1 MSEDSDRDVMRESLM
16 RSFQQFHH
24 SRKRLRSVAAFS
36 TAAAI
41 VVLLSFFLLAG
52 DARGLRVPVLATGQE
67 ARGDSSLPLTAESL
81 KTDYRHISLKLMTD
95 EELSAELQAED
106 SEWVLVYV
114 GGEPRVF
121 SSEDLQ
127 H

>member
-1 MSEDSDRDVMRESLM
+1 MTEGRDRDVMREALM
-16 RSFQQFHH
+16 RSFQQFHQ
-24 SRKRLRSVAAFS
+24 SRKRLQSAVVVS
-36 TAAAI
+36 AAAI
-41 VVLLSFFLLAG
+41 VVLLSWYLLAG

>member
-1 MSEDSDRDVMRESLM
+1 MTEDRDRDVMREALM
-16 RSFQQFHH
+16 RSFQQFHQ
-24 SRKRLRSVAAFS
+24 SRKRLQSAVVVS
-36 TAAAI
+36 AAAI
-41 VVLLSFFLLAG
+41 VVLLSWYLLAG

-121 SSEDLQ
+121 SSEALQ
-127 H
+127 R

>member
-41 VVLLSFFLLAG
+41 VVLLSFYLLAE
-52 DARGLRVPVLATGQE
+52 DAHELRAPALVTGQG
-67 ARGDSSLPLTAESL
+67 ASSDRSLPLNAGSL
-81 KTDYRHISLKLMTD
+81 TTDYRHISLKLMTD
-95 EELSAELQAED
+95 EELSAELQAPD

-121 SSEDLQ
+121 SSQALQ
-127 H
+127 N

>member
-1 MSEDSDRDVMRESLM
+1 MTEDRDRDVMREALM
-16 RSFQQFHH
+16 RSFQQFHQ
-24 SRKRLRSVAAFS
+24 SRKRLQSAVVVS
-36 TAAAI
+36 AAAI
-41 VVLLSFFLLAG
+41 VVLLSWYLLAG

>member
-1 MSEDSDRDVMRESLM
+1 MTEGRDRDVMRESLM
-16 RSFQQFHH
+16 RSFQQFHQR
-24 SRKRLRSVAAFS
+24 RKRLQSAVVVS
-36 TAAAI
+36 AAAI
-41 VVLLSFFLLAG
+41 VVLLSWYLLAG

-127 H
+127 R

>member
-1 MSEDSDRDVMRESLM
+1 MTEDRDCDVMREALM
-16 RSFQQFHH
+16 RSFQQFHQR
-24 SRKRLRSVAAFS
+24 RKRLQSAVVVS
-36 TAAAI
+36 AAAI
-41 VVLLSFFLLAG
+41 VVLLSWYLLAG

-121 SSEDLQ
+121 SSEALQ

>member
-1 MSEDSDRDVMRESLM
+1 MTEDRDRDVMREALM
-16 RSFQQFHH
+16 RSFQQFHQ
-24 SRKRLRSVAAFS
+24 SRKRLQSAVVVS
-36 TAAAI
+36 AAAI
-41 VVLLSFFLLAG
+41 VVLLSWYLLAG

-121 SSEDLQ
+121 SSEDVQ
-127 H
+127 R

>member
-1 MSEDSDRDVMRESLM
+1 MTEDRDRDVMREALM
-16 RSFQQFHH
+16 RSFQQFHQ
-24 SRKRLRSVAAFS
+24 SRKRLQSAVVVS
-36 TAAAI
+36 AAAI
-41 VVLLSFFLLAG
+41 VVLLSWYLLAG

-127 H
+127 R

>member
-1 MSEDSDRDVMRESLM
+1 MTEDRDRDVMREALM
-16 RSFQQFHH
+16 RSFQQFHQ
-24 SRKRLRSVAAFS
+24 SRKRLQSAVVVS
-36 TAAAI
+36 AAAI
-41 VVLLSFFLLAG
+41 VVLLSWYLLAG

-121 SSEDLQ
+121 SSEALQ